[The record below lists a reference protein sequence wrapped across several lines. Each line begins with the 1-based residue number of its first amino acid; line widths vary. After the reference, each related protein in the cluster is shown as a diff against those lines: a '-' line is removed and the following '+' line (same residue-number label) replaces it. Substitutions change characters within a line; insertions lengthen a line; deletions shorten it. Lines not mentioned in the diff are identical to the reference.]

1 MRLLITTQ
9 TVNQDDP
16 VLGFFHAW
24 IEEFAKRY
32 EQVTVICLYEGR
44 HSLPANVRIYSLGK
58 EKGAA
63 HPLRYAIRFK
73 ALAWKL
79 RHDYDAVFVHMN
91 PEYIVI
97 AGLLWRLMHKR
108 IALWYLH
115 KSVSLRLRAAVLF
128 ADVVLSA
135 SPESFRLPTKKLH
148 IVGHGID
155 FSQYIYQTP
164 RAHIDSPRFITVGRI
179 TPAKGIHDIFDAL
192 KVGGLNQFTYDLYG
206 GPAVKSD
213 AAYLQQL
220 GTRAAKEF
228 PNAHITF
235 HGPVPPHRIPEVLRD
250 HDLFLHAS
258 RGTGSVDKVVLESLA
273 AGVLVLSMSGAFESL
288 LSPHQ
293 LYAKSTEELAS
304 ILQGYLSRTDSEVT
318 ARALSEEVRA
328 HNALPALIT
337 RITGLLNNK

>member
-44 HSLPANVRIYSLGK
+44 HSLPANVRVYSLGK

-63 HPLRYAIRFK
+63 HPLRYALRFK
-73 ALAWKL
+73 LLAWKF

-115 KSVSLRLRAAVLF
+115 KSVSLRLRAAVLL

-135 SPESFRLPTKKLH
+135 SRESFRLPTKKLH

-155 FSQYIYQTP
+155 FSQYTYQTP

-192 KVGGLNQFTYDLYG
+192 KVAGLNQFSYDLYG

-213 AAYLQQL
+213 AAYLQGL
-220 GTRAAKEF
+220 ITRAAKEF

-235 HGPVPPHRIPEVLRD
+235 HGPVPPHRIPEVLRG

-258 RGTGSVDKVVLESLA
+258 RGTGSIDKVVLESLA
-273 AGVLVLSMSGAFESL
+273 AGVLVLSMSEAFEAL
-288 LSPHQ
+288 LAPHG
-293 LYAKSTEELAS
+293 LYASGAEDFAHLIAVFPSRPDREAVAQT
-304 ILQGYLSRTDSEVT
+304 LSAD
-318 ARALSEEVRA
+318 VRA
-328 HNALPALIT
+328 HHALPALII
-337 RITGLLNNK
+337 RITGLLNSK